1 MPEVVFLKGGRM
13 RRRDFMAGS
22 AATAALAG
30 GYAAVWSFQAKA
42 QQKPLRRVGVLLVGL
57 SPESKA
63 AQHFRR
69 GLRDAGYTEGRNVI
83 IEWRYA
89 QGDYRRVSGFLDEFI
104 RSNIEVMVMD
114 STLATEAA
122 KRATSTIP
130 IVMALVLDPVG
141 SRLIN
146 SLSHPGG
153 NVTGLSMMTTVD
165 LNSKRLELLK
175 AMISPLSNV
184 GVMWNPD
191 HPLHRRQV
199 EDLKIKAPFLA
210 IELTFV
216 AVSRVE
222 QFERAFSD
230 IGTAKAQALYVVDD
244 PFFFAQRATLL
255 KFAATARLPT
265 LGDTRRFPEEGA
277 LMSYGPDLYD
287 LFRRSAS
294 YVDRILKG
302 AKPADLPVEQ
312 PTRFEFVINLK
323 TAKALNINIPPTLLA
338 LADDVIE

>member
-1 MPEVVFLKGGRM
+1 
-13 RRRDFMAGS
+13 
-22 AATAALAG
+22 
-30 GYAAVWSFQAKA
+30 
-42 QQKPLRRVGVLLVGL
+42 
-57 SPESKA
+57 
-63 AQHFRR
+63 
-69 GLRDAGYTEGRNVI
+69 
-83 IEWRYA
+83 
-89 QGDYRRVSGFLDEFI
+89 
-104 RSNIEVMVMD
+104 MD
-114 STLATEAA
+114 STVGTEAA

-141 SRLIN
+141 SGLIN

-244 PFFFAQRATLL
+244 PFFFAQRAPLL
-255 KFAATARLPT
+255 KFAAAARLPT

-277 LMSYGPDLYD
+277 LMSYEYMNNC
-287 LFRRSAS
+287 S
-294 YVDRILKG
+294 YV
-302 AKPADLPVEQ
+302 
-312 PTRFEFVINLK
+312 
-323 TAKALNINIPPTLLA
+323 NI
-338 LADDVIE
+338 

>member
-1 MPEVVFLKGGRM
+1 M
-13 RRRDFMAGS
+13 RRRDFMTGS

-30 GYAAVWSFQAKA
+30 GYAAIWSFQAKA

-69 GLRDAGYTEGRNVI
+69 GLRDAGYSEGRNVI

-141 SRLIN
+141 SGLIN

-184 GVMWNPD
+184 AVMWNPD
-191 HPLHRRQV
+191 HPNHRPQV
-199 EDLKIKAPFLA
+199 EELKIRAPFLA

-222 QFERAFSD
+222 QFERA

-244 PFFFAQRATLL
+244 PFFSLNEQRFSSSQRPPGYRRSVIRDAFQRKARSCPMGRTSTTCSVVPLATLI
-255 KFAATARLPT
+255 
-265 LGDTRRFPEEGA
+265 
-277 LMSYGPDLYD
+277 
-287 LFRRSAS
+287 AS
-294 YVDRILKG
+294 
-302 AKPADLPVEQ
+302 
-312 PTRFEFVINLK
+312 
-323 TAKALNINIPPTLLA
+323 
-338 LADDVIE
+338 

>member
-1 MPEVVFLKGGRM
+1 M

-30 GYAAVWSFQAKA
+30 GYAAIWSFQAKA

-69 GLRDAGYTEGRNVI
+69 GLRDAGYSEGRNVI

-141 SRLIN
+141 SGLIN

-175 AMISPLSNV
+175 AMISPFSAFFGSSSLSNV
-184 GVMWNPD
+184 AVMWNPD

-244 PFFFAQRATLL
+244 PLFFAQRATLL
-255 KFAATARLPT
+255 KLAAAARLPT
-265 LGDTRRFPEEGA
+265 LHELSRFPEEGA
-277 LMSYGPDLYD
+277 LMSYGPAYTTCSVAL
-287 LFRRSAS
+287 
-294 YVDRILKG
+294 
-302 AKPADLPVEQ
+302 PATSIVS
-312 PTRFEFVINLK
+312 
-323 TAKALNINIPPTLLA
+323 
-338 LADDVIE
+338 